1 MGHEYKRDEKNWYY
15 YIGLGIVD
23 GKRKRIKRKGCT
35 TKKEA
40 LGALRKAE
48 NELDDKGVF
57 EN

>member
-15 YIGLGIVD
+15 CTDLGIVD
-23 GKRKRIKRKGCT
+23 GKRKRILRKGCT
-35 TKKEA
+35 TIKEA